1 MTDLA
6 TDITQ
11 STPPKA
17 KNRLIGVVKAVL
29 LIAVF
34 VLVGYALWQQWK
46 KIDWQTVT
54 IRPLPIALAVL
65 ALVGVSTVQMIS
77 YRTLLAAYATAPAW
91 RQMLAVAWV
100 PPLGKYVPGKV
111 AALMAAM
118 SMLRR
123 FGIPAA
129 VAVSVVLVLDGLAV
143 VAGLITGAPLLLWE
157 PIRKIAPWAWAVCVP
172 VTVAGVVCLWP
183 SIFARLI
190 NFLLQRLKKQPLPKM
205 PPLAD
210 YIIPVMCAFAQW
222 LLAGL
227 ALLWI
232 VASVTGQTRWH
243 DLPLLISFAALSQTL
258 GYLALF
264 APGGIGPREAIL
276 LAGLIPLVGPL
287 AAVVV
292 PIRAV
297 MQIGVDVAL
306 ALVGLR
312 LLRAGAASGSSPSGG
327 GTRRATSQVVTRP
340 LCSRGP
346 PRRRVRCRPR
356 DARAPTRRPSS
367 AGPPGGFRPA
377 GSRPSCACCCK
388 CGDGRGRAFPR

>member
-1 MTDLA
+1 
-6 TDITQ
+6 I
-11 STPPKA
+11 
-17 KNRLIGVVKAVL
+17 KAVL
-29 LIAVF
+29 LVAVF
-34 VLVGYALWQQWK
+34 ALVGYALAQQWK

-54 IRPLPIALAVL
+54 IRPWPLVFAFV

-77 YRTLLAAYATAPAW
+77 YRTLLAAYATAPTW

-157 PIRKIAPWAWAVCVP
+157 PIRRIAPWAWAVCVP
-172 VTVAGVVCLWP
+172 VTVAGIVCLWP
-183 SIFARLI
+183 AVFGRLI
-190 NFLLQRLKKQPLPKM
+190 NFLLRKLKKPPLPRM

-210 YIIPVMCAFAQW
+210 YAIPVACAFAQW

-232 VASVTGQTRWH
+232 VQSVTGEARWGQ
-243 DLPLLISFAALSQTL
+243 LPILISFAALSQTL

-287 AAVVV
+287 AAVIV

-297 MQIGVDVAL
+297 MQIAVDVLL

-312 LLRAGAASGSSPSGG
+312 LLRENAPFGG
-327 GTRRATSQVVTRP
+327 G
-340 LCSRGP
+340 
-346 PRRRVRCRPR
+346 
-356 DARAPTRRPSS
+356 
-367 AGPPGGFRPA
+367 
-377 GSRPSCACCCK
+377 
-388 CGDGRGRAFPR
+388 